1 MWFSCWLMVSWH
13 HPKSYWANLNV
24 LLCSSQYFLSSPQPN
39 SMYSL
44 EGKLQIPISRHI
56 HLLKM
61 STSRWRTLMIINR
74 QWIWCHLRLS
84 TTISCV
90 PLLRSGLMDIY
101 IQIRIFMA
109 LAWFQDH
116 HQTPS
121 IYPAQSITT
130 VTLPLSLTP
139 HLPRVTALRHEWIWT
154 PVSLQKII
162 TTSIATYS
170 IASVCHIGPICRM
183 AWRPQSTH
191 PMAHQTVSFHMPT
204 TAISEGISQT
214 QRCVTYKN
222 VFWSTFRDNSVS

>member
-1 MWFSCWLMVSWH
+1 
-13 HPKSYWANLNV
+13 
-24 LLCSSQYFLSSPQPN
+24 
-39 SMYSL
+39 MYSRFSFF
-44 EGKLQIPISRHI
+44 LQLWQCEFDLIKWAS
-56 HLLKM
+56 
-61 STSRWRTLMIINR
+61 
-74 QWIWCHLRLS
+74 QCHDVHSLNILCCCFSFR
-84 TTISCV
+84 
-90 PLLRSGLMDIY
+90 
-101 IQIRIFMA
+101 
-109 LAWFQDH
+109 FQDH

-139 HLPRVTALRHEWIWT
+139 HLLRVTALQHEWIWT

-170 IASVCHIGPICRM
+170 IAFVCHIGPICRM

-214 QRCVTYKN
+214 QRCVTYKM
-222 VFWSTFRDNSVS
+222 